1 MRAVAP
7 WDSLLNL
14 DADHALLKE
23 ATREA
28 GALALRF
35 FRNRPEQWIKAKG
48 DPVSEADI
56 AVDTLLKTQLLD
68 ARPDY
73 GWLSE
78 ETEDDAMRLKQDV
91 LWIVDPID
99 GTRAFLEE
107 RPEFTVATSLVVAG
121 RPVAGCVFNPATNE
135 FFDAREGGGAR
146 LNDEPISVSDRAD
159 FEDARLLAS
168 ARMIKR
174 TIDDMTTKPAT
185 YDAVNSVA
193 YRMALVACG
202 RYDATL
208 SLGPKSDWDLA
219 GADIIVRESGG
230 CCGTA
235 EGETYIYNLRSAR
248 HPTLAAANPALHDA
262 LIELV
267 ARLD

>member
-1 MRAVAP
+1 M
-7 WDSLLNL
+7 NL
-14 DADHALLKE
+14 EADHGLLKE

-28 GALALRF
+28 GALALRY
-35 FRNRPEQWIKAKG
+35 FRNRPEQWTKGKG

-56 AVDTLLKTQLLD
+56 AVDTLLKTRLRD

-78 ETEDDAMRLKQDV
+78 ETEDDAVRLGQDV

-107 RPEFTVATSLVVAG
+107 RPEFTVATSLVVGG
-121 RPVAGCVFNPATNE
+121 RPVAGCVFNPATDE
-135 FFDAREGGGAR
+135 FFDAWKGGGAR
-146 LNDEPISVSDRAD
+146 LNDRTITVSGRAD

-174 TIDDMTTKPAT
+174 TIDGMTSRPAT

-202 RYDATL
+202 CFDATL

-219 GADIIVRESGG
+219 GADIIVAEAGG

-235 EGETYIYNLRSAR
+235 KGETYIYNLESAR

-262 LIELV
+262 LIDLV
-267 ARLD
+267 TRLD